1 MLQLFKCFNSSSI
14 DICRVFFPMIKQSAI
29 SRNDFCSL
37 LSVRDF
43 LFHFIKTSYRVSTL
57 DSSDEEEVVISTA
70 ATISNNSQR
79 KDSASFTKKGFPI
92 SSAG

>member
-1 MLQLFKCFNSSSI
+1 M
-14 DICRVFFPMIKQSAI
+14 
-29 SRNDFCSL
+29 
-37 LSVRDF
+37 
-43 LFHFIKTSYRVSTL
+43 STL

-70 ATISNNSQR
+70 ATVSNNIQR